1 MMRYKLLTMS
11 VLIPIGIII
20 VFMRWYQWG
29 AQTLSPSDVNT
40 YMAAIEAQTQKPGAR
55 HDLPALRKFLSED
68 DGKPVYTVN
77 LYKFHDT
84 AEYPDA
90 SGFSGT
96 GEQAYD
102 RFSKVMISLMAKR
115 GSHPIYGS
123 NWVDQANSDWDR
135 IVIVRYRSRRDLV
148 DLFATNDF
156 AEASLHKWASLRE
169 HERMLVQ
176 AIHIPDGIY
185 IIAMIAIFIGIAIY
199 FIGRFGWRVRP
210 T

>member
-1 MMRYKLLTMS
+1 MLRHKLLAMS
-11 VLIPIGIII
+11 VVIPTGIVIA
-20 VFMRWYQWG
+20 FMYWYQWG
-29 AQTLSPSDVNT
+29 ARVLLPSEVNE
-40 YMAAIEAQTQKPGAR
+40 YMAVIEAQTQSSGAR

-77 LYKFHDT
+77 LYNFHDV
-84 AEYPDA
+84 ADYPDG
-90 SGFSGT
+90 SGYSGT
-96 GEQAYD
+96 GRQAYT
-102 RFSKVMISLMAKR
+102 RFSNIMISLMAKR

-123 NWVDQANSDWDR
+123 DWADQANSNWDR

-148 DLFATNDF
+148 NLFATDDF

-176 AIHIPDGIY
+176 ALHIPDGMY
-185 IIAMIAIFIGIAIY
+185 IIALIAVFIGIAIM
-199 FIGRFGWRVRP
+199 FAGRFWLRTRP